1 MLDGDT
7 DAITITG
14 TPGIGKSFFFGY
26 FHVRCN
32 FENPLVAIITAS
44 FKSKGEMSMM
54 QSVVVRK
61 NSEVVIETK
70 VPSEM
75 EDLIEEAEDK
85 AKGQVIHLYDG
96 PPDYLPEGARM
107 VCFTSPNKEWFNQNE
122 KDQYHS
128 TLFMPLWSLH
138 ELQTTVTELGLEMDP
153 RFDLHVRTESEEET
167 LFEKLVEQRFYVF
180 GGVARECLSTRA
192 NLSKTVKRESRI
204 FWMSLKPWVKHNDF

>member
-1 MLDGDT
+1 
-7 DAITITG
+7 
-14 TPGIGKSFFFGY
+14 
-26 FHVRCN
+26 
-32 FENPLVAIITAS
+32 
-44 FKSKGEMSMM
+44 MSMM

-204 FWMSLKPWVKHNDF
+204 FWMKPSGYVKRWLVEHLTELIRKKRNETISCLEETPPAASYHGSLFETGVHEKRGRG

>member
-85 AKGQVIHLYDG
+85 AKGQKQND
-96 PPDYLPEGARM
+96 EGSVYTLNGIDKTKEALFNAEGINTIGKLRKRMEEAEARN
-107 VCFTSPNKEWFNQNE
+107 VSQRKQ
-122 KDQYHS
+122 
-128 TLFMPLWSLH
+128 LWR
-138 ELQTTVTELGLEMDP
+138 V
-153 RFDLHVRTESEEET
+153 
-167 LFEKLVEQRFYVF
+167 
-180 GGVARECLSTRA
+180 
-192 NLSKTVKRESRI
+192 
-204 FWMSLKPWVKHNDF
+204 

>member
-85 AKGQVIHLYDG
+85 AKGQQKQND
-96 PPDYLPEGARM
+96 EGSVYTLNGIDKTKEALFNAEGINTIGKLRKRMEEAEARN
-107 VCFTSPNKEWFNQNE
+107 VSQRKQ
-122 KDQYHS
+122 
-128 TLFMPLWSLH
+128 LWR
-138 ELQTTVTELGLEMDP
+138 V
-153 RFDLHVRTESEEET
+153 
-167 LFEKLVEQRFYVF
+167 
-180 GGVARECLSTRA
+180 
-192 NLSKTVKRESRI
+192 
-204 FWMSLKPWVKHNDF
+204 

>member
-85 AKGQVIHLYDG
+85 AKGQALNFKPYKIELHQKQND
-96 PPDYLPEGARM
+96 EGSVYTLNGIDKTKEALFNAEGINTIGKLRKRMEEAEARN
-107 VCFTSPNKEWFNQNE
+107 VSQRKQ
-122 KDQYHS
+122 
-128 TLFMPLWSLH
+128 LWR
-138 ELQTTVTELGLEMDP
+138 V
-153 RFDLHVRTESEEET
+153 
-167 LFEKLVEQRFYVF
+167 
-180 GGVARECLSTRA
+180 
-192 NLSKTVKRESRI
+192 
-204 FWMSLKPWVKHNDF
+204 